1 MPDKPKKLKK
11 QELNRRFIEGLGD
24 HVLWSSDEDSAPL
37 LIDIC
42 SNTGAEY
49 RLRAYLFNL
58 TNPPGGRAADEYKA
72 QIILPGQQKKE
83 RASLDYSDGRFPLLV
98 AYAQEGK
105 DGVFVLWD
113 ADTAAKFALAYA
125 LKNHFDEFDPGSYAV
140 SDSGGNN
147 YNIGTVDKDGQ
158 LSQLLRAI
166 YPGIETPYIYARALM
181 VYGLLKIG
189 ELIETGGM
197 PNISNLCD

>member
-24 HVLWSSDEDSAPL
+24 HVLWSSGEDSAPL
-37 LIDIC
+37 LVNVC
-42 SNTGAEY
+42 SNTGVEY
-49 RLRAYLFNL
+49 RLRAYLYNL
-58 TNPPGGRAADEYKA
+58 TNPPGGRTADEYKA

-113 ADTAAKFALAYA
+113 ADKHDNIAFSSNIQVKSDAIIMALYR
-125 LKNHFDEFDPGSYAV
+125 KIVRSSRTNNEIIV
-140 SDSGGNN
+140 SARPQ
-147 YNIGTVDKDGQ
+147 YLYEAIKERMNIMRQSILEVADG
-158 LSQLLRAI
+158 I
-166 YPGIETPYIYARALM
+166 
-181 VYGLLKIG
+181 K
-189 ELIETGGM
+189 
-197 PNISNLCD
+197 